1 MFKNAIFYRI
11 EIPLPTSTD
20 MNDALAKQSFQSCS
34 ATQEKSIGWVPPRA
48 EHGLFLESIGGH
60 WIAKLQIETKAVPAQ
75 VLERKVNEMA
85 KRIEE
90 STGRKPGKKGRKEI
104 KDEAKLELLPHAF
117 PKRTAC
123 WVWIDPKA
131 STLLIDTS
139 SQSRADD
146 VVNALV
152 EAIPGL
158 VIRWPSTVQTP
169 SNAMAQWLVDQEPP
183 AQFSIGRECE
193 LQAID
198 ESKAVVKYGRHPLE
212 IAEVQEHI
220 KQGKWPT
227 KLSLTWD
234 ARVEFVLTE
243 GMQLR
248 KLTLLD
254 VVAESKDAEGF
265 DADVAIFTGEM
276 SKLLPDLMVALG
288 GQAEAGMESKV
299 KATDGAA
306 SAPIQTP
313 PPDPYFDGGG
323 PDPIYDQAVE
333 LVIKD
338 RKASIAYVQRKLRIG
353 YNRSARLLED
363 MEKAGLVSALTASG
377 QRDVLA

>member
-11 EIPLPTSTD
+11 ETPLPTSTD
-20 MNDALAKQSFQSCS
+20 LNDALAKQTFHPCS
-34 ATQEKSIGWVPPRA
+34 ATQEQSTGWVPPRA
-48 EHGLFLESIGGH
+48 EYGLFLESIGGH
-60 WIAKLQIETKAVPAQ
+60 WIAKFQIETKAVPAQ
-75 VLERKVNEMA
+75 VLERKVDEMA

-90 STGRKPGKKGRKEI
+90 STGRKPGRKERKEI

-123 WVWIDPKA
+123 WVWIDPEA
-131 STLLIDTS
+131 GTLLIDTS

-146 VVNALV
+146 VVSALV

-158 VIRWPSTVQTP
+158 VVQIPSTVQTP
-169 SNAMAQWLVDQEPP
+169 SNAMAQWLVDQEAPWT
-183 AQFSIGRECE
+183 FSIGNECE

-227 KLSLTWD
+227 KLALTWD

-248 KLTLLD
+248 KLTFLD
-254 VVAESKDAEGF
+254 VVTESPDAEGF

-276 SKLLPDLMVALG
+276 SKLLPDLIAALG
-288 GQAEAGMESKV
+288 GE
-299 KATDGAA
+299 
-306 SAPIQTP
+306 
-313 PPDPYFDGGG
+313 
-323 PDPIYDQAVE
+323 
-333 LVIKD
+333 
-338 RKASIAYVQRKLRIG
+338 
-353 YNRSARLLED
+353 N
-363 MEKAGLVSALTASG
+363 
-377 QRDVLA
+377 